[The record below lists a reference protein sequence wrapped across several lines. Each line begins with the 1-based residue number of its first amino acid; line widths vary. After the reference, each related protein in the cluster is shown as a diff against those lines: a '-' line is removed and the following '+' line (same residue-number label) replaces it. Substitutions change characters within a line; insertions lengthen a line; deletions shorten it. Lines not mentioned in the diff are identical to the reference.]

1 MEIVRTK
8 RKTIAII
15 VNSDGKVTVR
25 APKYA
30 SKKQIEE
37 FVKNKREWIYEKV
50 SYMRQEQM
58 ETFLPRTFP
67 LFPEEILLR
76 KQRQEWVRQE
86 AYKKIYDRVR
96 YYMEN
101 KKILPEGKEIKG
113 VSITGAKSRW
123 GSCSGKNKINFSWRL
138 ALCPEII
145 VDYVVVHELCH
156 VIHKITESSFGK
168 W

>member
-1 MEIVRTK
+1 
-8 RKTIAII
+8 
-15 VNSDGKVTVR
+15 
-25 APKYA
+25 
-30 SKKQIEE
+30 
-37 FVKNKREWIYEKV
+37 
-50 SYMRQEQM
+50 M

-156 VIHKITESSFGK
+156 VIHKNHGK
-168 W
+168 QFWEMVKENFPEYLLARKWLKSHGRLLLLEI